1 MGYSIIAT
9 TLPLK
14 EWEVAL
20 LAEALVIIM
29 LEDLVSTSSLLLV
42 EDCFLELPTLPQE
55 EACSTTASLK
65 TQIPVVA
72 SSPEVK
78 MPPNSKI
85 LVDYLAT
92 TISSRKILVQEV
104 DYSLQIQLNRII
116 PEVDSLASSQSKSN
130 LAEVFSALKE
140 VVFLDNLTS
149 QLK

>member
-1 MGYSIIAT
+1 
-9 TLPLK
+9 
-14 EWEVAL
+14 
-20 LAEALVIIM
+20 
-29 LEDLVSTSSLLLV
+29 
-42 EDCFLELPTLPQE
+42 
-55 EACSTTASLK
+55 
-65 TQIPVVA
+65 
-72 SSPEVK
+72 

-92 TISSRKILVQEV
+92 IISSRKILVQEV

>member
-1 MGYSIIAT
+1 M
-9 TLPLK
+9 LPPK

-20 LAEALVIIM
+20 LAEALVRIT
-29 LEDLVSTSSLLLV
+29 LVEDLVSTSSLLLV
-42 EDCFLELPTLPQE
+42 EDCFPELPTLPQE
-55 EACSTTASLK
+55 EACSTTPITIK

-72 SSPEVK
+72 SSPEVNR
-78 MPPNSKI
+78 PSSKI

-92 TISSRKILVQEV
+92 TINSHKILVQEA

-116 PEVDSLASSQSKSN
+116 PAVDSLASSQSKSN